1 MPKAVFTT
9 KVDPAYDDL
18 PEQRYH
24 FPRTYLRAVRGALK
38 DWIVYYE
45 PRRSSVDLSSSGGR
59 QSYFATAFLDDIQ
72 PDPYRE
78 NHYYACV
85 SNYLEFH
92 RPVPFRE
99 GDHYYES
106 KLRKVDGSTN
116 KGQFGRAVRLLKDG
130 EYSLILAAGFEPKT
144 DDSESL
150 RLLREGASDDDQ
162 LLRDRPFVDQISHR
176 PFRDRVFATGVKR
189 AYDNTCAISG
199 LRIINGRGRAEAQ
212 AAHIRPVKDDGPDSV
227 RNGLALSATVHWMFD
242 RGLISIN
249 DDYTLLLKK
258 VSIPDSALNLINPQR
273 RLRLPA
279 QPRDYPHRRFLQF
292 HRKHVFTG
300 PALR

>member
-24 FPRTYLRAVRGALK
+24 FPRTYLRAARAARK

-45 PRRSSVDLSSSGGR
+45 PRRSSADLSSSGGR
-59 QSYFATAFLDDIQ
+59 QSYFATAFLEDIL
-72 PDPYRE
+72 PDHHRE
-78 NHYYACV
+78 NHYYALV
-85 SNYLEFH
+85 SNYLEFD

-106 KLRKVDGSTN
+106 KLRKADGSTN
-116 KGQFGRAVRLLKDG
+116 KGSFGRAVRLLKDS
-130 EYSLILAAGFEPKT
+130 EYSLILAAGFESNAGDP
-144 DDSESL
+144 EGIQI
-150 RLLREGASDDDQ
+150 LREGASDDDQ
-162 LLRDRPFVDQISHR
+162 LLRDRPFVEQISYR

-189 AYDNTCAISG
+189 AYNNTCAISG
-199 LRIINGRGRAEAQ
+199 LRILNGGGRAEAQ
-212 AAHIRPVKDDGPDSV
+212 AAHIRPVADNGPDSV

-242 RGLISIN
+242 RGLVSIA
-249 DDYTLLLKK
+249 DDYTLLLDKATE
-258 VSIPDSALNLINPQR
+258 SASVLGVINPQR

-279 QPRDYPHRRFLQF
+279 LRRDYPHRRFLQY
-292 HRKHVFTG
+292 HRTHVFKG
-300 PALR
+300 

>member
-24 FPRTYLRAVRGALK
+24 FPRTYLRAAREALK

-45 PRRSSVDLSSSGGR
+45 PRRTSADLSSSGGR
-59 QSYFATAFLDDIQ
+59 QSYFATAFLDEIES
-72 PDPYRE
+72 DPHRE
-78 NHYYACV
+78 NHYYAYV
-85 SNYLEFH
+85 SNYLEFD

-99 GDHYYES
+99 DGHYYES
-106 KLRKVDGSTN
+106 KLRKADGSTN
-116 KGQFGRAVRLLKDG
+116 KGRFGRAVRLLEDN

-144 DDSESL
+144 GDPESL
-150 RLLREGASDDDQ
+150 AVLSEGASDDAQ
-162 LLRDRPFVDQISHR
+162 LLRDRPFIEQVSYR
-176 PFRDRVFATGVKR
+176 PFRDRVFAKSVKR

-199 LRIINGRGRAEAQ
+199 LCILNGGGRAEAQ

-242 RGLISIN
+242 RGLISVD
-249 DDYTLLLKK
+249 DDYTLLLKPAA
-258 VSIPDSALNLINPQR
+258 IPESARRLINPER

-292 HRKHVFTG
+292 HRRHVFKG
-300 PALR
+300 